1 MNNSPLVSV
10 IIPTFNRSY
19 VIAKAIN
26 SVLNQQYKNIELIVI
41 DDGSVDQTN
50 ELMRSD
56 FSNIHYIK
64 TDNNGV
70 SAARNLGVTHA
81 NGKYIAFLD
90 SDDEWMPKKVEKQVD
105 FLESG
110 NLRWVHGEERWIRN
124 GVRVNQKKIH
134 QKAGGD
140 IFNRSL
146 HLCLISPSTV
156 MMEKK
161 LFIESGGFDEG
172 FIVCEDFDLW
182 LRLLINHEIGFISD
196 ELICKYG
203 GHEDQL
209 SAKFKAMDEYRIMAY
224 EKLVQMKQLGPTRLN
239 ELKKVAL
246 RKCDILIVGYTKHGH
261 IEKADNIKMK
271 KDWFLKN
278 LSSDAGIE

>member
-1 MNNSPLVSV
+1 MNNKPLVSV
-10 IIPTFNRSY
+10 IIPTFNRCH
-19 VIAKAIN
+19 VIPRAIN
-26 SVLNQQYKNIELIVI
+26 SVLNQKYKNIELIVI
-41 DDGSVDQTN
+41 DDGSSDQT
-50 ELMRSD
+50 EKLMREE
-56 FSNIHYIK
+56 FFANKYIK

-70 SAARNLGVTHA
+70 SAARNLGVNHA

-110 NLRWVHGEERWIRN
+110 EHRWVHGEERWIRN

-134 QKAGGD
+134 KKSGGD

-156 MMEKK
+156 MMEKN
-161 LFIESGGFDEG
+161 LFIESGGFDER

-196 ELICKYG
+196 ELIYKYG

-224 EKLVQMKQLGPTRLN
+224 EKLVRTKQIGQDRVN
-239 ELKKVAL
+239 ELREVAL
-246 RKCDILIVGYTKHGH
+246 KKCDILIAGYTKHGH
-261 IEKADNIKMK
+261 FEKAKNIKMK
-271 KDWFLKN
+271 KEWFLKY
-278 LSSDAGIE
+278 LSSCAGF